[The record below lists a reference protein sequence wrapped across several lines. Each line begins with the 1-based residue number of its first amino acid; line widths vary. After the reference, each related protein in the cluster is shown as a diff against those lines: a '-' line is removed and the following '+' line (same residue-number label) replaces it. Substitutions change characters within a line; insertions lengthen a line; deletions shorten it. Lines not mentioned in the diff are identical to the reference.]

1 VYRMKVFITGGS
13 GYIGVATIAALTREG
28 HAVEAL
34 VRSDS
39 SAAKLNGATPV
50 RGALTDL
57 DVLREAAGRA
67 DAVIHLAADYSADAV
82 QVERAATA
90 AMLEGVGDGPFVF
103 TGGVWVYGDTDG
115 VADESAQLNPPAIV
129 AWREASEQAVME
141 SGGHPVLVMPG
152 LVYGDRAGLIE
163 SFFAGKPA
171 IKYIGDGANHWP
183 LVDRLDIAELYV
195 RALGAPAGARYL
207 GVGATT
213 PTLKQVA
220 EALAISAGRAGETES
235 ISLDAAREAMGPIAE
250 AFALDQRFTS
260 KKARSEL
267 GWAPDFDDPLGELSR
282 PG

>member
-1 VYRMKVFITGGS
+1 MNVFLTGGS
-13 GYIGVATIAALTREG
+13 GYIGAATIAALTRAG

-34 VRSDS
+34 ARSDS
-39 SAAKLNGATPV
+39 SAAKLSGATPV

-67 DAVIHLAADYSADAV
+67 DAVIHLAADYSPDAV
-82 QVERAATA
+82 EVERAATA

-115 VADESAQLNPPAIV
+115 VADEGAPMNPPAIV
-129 AWREASEQAVME
+129 AWREASEQVVME

-163 SFFAGKPA
+163 TFFGGEPP

-183 LVDRLDIAELYV
+183 LVHRLDIADLYV
-195 RALGAPAGARYL
+195 LALGAPAGARYL

-220 EALAISAGRAGETES
+220 EALAVSAGRPGETES

-260 KKARSEL
+260 EKAHSEL
-267 GWAPDFDDPLGELSR
+267 GWAPRFGDPLGELSR